1 MPVPCVAL
9 SMISGNAGVILPHC
23 TCFRPALQGGFPKRK
38 PVSAVHVRRP
48 IISQNPFDNWHKGRY
63 NKNTGRCLLVT
74 DIPLLWDLN
83 GCHDT
88 YNYCESN
95 DPMSRLLVADGSLLS
110 VMELVPRLIKHPG
123 NGNDPEHILKC
134 NRNMYNLPEKNFPRG
149 YTHSALAGWQAT
161 VFDRLPSIADGR
173 LHRFIISNHCANV
186 NS

>member
-1 MPVPCVAL
+1 MQESFYPTV
-9 SMISGNAGVILPHC
+9 
-23 TCFRPALQGGFPKRK
+23 
-38 PVSAVHVRRP
+38 PVSAP
-48 IISQNPFDNWHKGRY
+48 LYKAASQNGSRY
-63 NKNTGRCLLVT
+63 RPYTFEDRSFPKIHLTTGIKDVIIKTGRCLLVT

-134 NRNMYNLPEKNFPRG
+134 NRNMYHLPEKNFPRG
-149 YTHSALAGWQAT
+149 YTHAST
-161 VFDRLPSIADGR
+161 PHSRDGR
-173 LHRFIISNHCANV
+173 QPSSTAYRL
-186 NS
+186 

>member
-1 MPVPCVAL
+1 
-9 SMISGNAGVILPHC
+9 MISGNAGVILPHC

-38 PVSAVHVRRP
+38 PVLAVHVRRP

-63 NKNTGRCLLVT
+63 NKNTERCLLVT

-134 NRNMYNLPEKNFPRG
+134 NRNMYHLPEKNFPRG
-149 YTHSALAGWQAT
+149 YTHAST
-161 VFDRLPSIADGR
+161 PHSRDGR
-173 LHRFIISNHCANV
+173 QPSSTAYRL
-186 NS
+186 

>member
-1 MPVPCVAL
+1 MQESFYPTV
-9 SMISGNAGVILPHC
+9 
-23 TCFRPALQGGFPKRK
+23 
-38 PVSAVHVRRP
+38 PVSAPLYKAASQNGSRYRPVHVRRP

-63 NKNTGRCLLVT
+63 NKNTERCLLVT
-74 DIPLLWDLN
+74 DIPPLWDLN

-134 NRNMYNLPEKNFPRG
+134 NRNMYHLPEKNFPRG
-149 YTHSALAGWQAT
+149 YTHAST
-161 VFDRLPSIADGR
+161 PHSRDGR
-173 LHRFIISNHCANV
+173 QPSSTAYRL
-186 NS
+186 

>member
-1 MPVPCVAL
+1 
-9 SMISGNAGVILPHC
+9 MISGNAGVILPHC

-63 NKNTGRCLLVT
+63 NKNTERCLLVT

-95 DPMSRLLVADGSLLS
+95 DPHEPSVGGRRLTSFCYGTCPTPD
-110 VMELVPRLIKHPG
+110 KHPG

-134 NRNMYNLPEKNFPRG
+134 NRNMYHLPEKNFPRG
-149 YTHSALAGWQAT
+149 YTHAST
-161 VFDRLPSIADGR
+161 PHSRDGR
-173 LHRFIISNHCANV
+173 QPSSTAYRL
-186 NS
+186 

>member
-1 MPVPCVAL
+1 
-9 SMISGNAGVILPHC
+9 MISGNAGVILPHC

-63 NKNTGRCLLVT
+63 NKNTERCLLVT

-110 VMELVPRLIKHPG
+110 VMELIPRLIKHPG
-123 NGNDPEHILKC
+123 NGTETPTLSHHPRSLHPEETIHTPQGDGNPVIPPA
-134 NRNMYNLPEKNFPRG
+134 MYIVIETTHTPQGDGKSFVFTLQKLLEKPFTSPTGDN
-149 YTHSALAGWQAT
+149 
-161 VFDRLPSIADGR
+161 
-173 LHRFIISNHCANV
+173 
-186 NS
+186 